1 MTYQISFSGG
11 KMNIVSYG
19 GGTNSTA
26 MLIECVKRGVKV
38 DLIQFADTGGERPNT
53 YNYLGIFNGWLV
65 AHGMPEIT
73 IVKKVRANGD
83 LLTLE
88 QDCIEKQMLPS
99 IAYGFKS
106 CSQKYKIQPQDKFMN
121 NWPPARAEWDAG
133 RKITKFIGYDA
144 GESHRT
150 KKDYSDNKYE
160 FDYPLVRWGMGRQE
174 CIASILDAGLC
185 LPGKSSC
192 FFCPNSRKTE
202 IRHLAEVY
210 PELAE
215 RAIAMEKN
223 ANLTH
228 ISGLGRSF
236 AWGDLLATSDM
247 FGDEFHFT
255 PEMSCDC
262 YDGESV

>member
-1 MTYQISFSGG
+1 MSLT
-11 KMNIVSYG
+11 VASYG

-26 MLIECVKRGVKV
+26 MLIECAKRGVKV
-38 DLIQFADTGGERPNT
+38 DLILFADTGGERPNT
-53 YNYLGIFNGWLV
+53 YNYISIFNEWLV
-65 AHGMPEIT
+65 ANGMPEIT
-73 IVKKVRANGD
+73 IVRKVRANGD

-133 RKITKFIGYDA
+133 RKITKLIGYDV

-150 KKDYSDNKYE
+150 KKDYSDDKYD

-174 CIASILDAGLC
+174 CIQSILDAGLC

-202 IRHLAEVY
+202 IRHLAAVY

-215 RAIAMEKN
+215 RAVAMEKN
-223 ANLTH
+223 ASLTH
-228 ISGLGRSF
+228 IAGLGRSF
-236 AWGDLLATSDM
+236 AWGDLLATSDL
-247 FGDEFHFT
+247 FPDEFHFT

-262 YDGESV
+262 YDGEAA